1 MSAERSTTVQ
11 VALDDAAAGETA
23 LALSSALARELAC
36 EWAVVFVESTA
47 SRSAAA
53 LSIAQVLPHAGS
65 DWLPLRPD
73 DVEQGFRAQA
83 ARLRQLAERLAGR
96 HALRWSMRV
105 LRGSLA
111 EAPRLLTGE
120 SKLLFLASA
129 PPPGP
134 AVPRAAPGLRPPL
147 VALVRDAGVAQAP
160 ALAAA
165 TRLAHALGGTLQHGP
180 SLAAAGA
187 GLRAWARARP
197 DVLVMTRNALAPGAL
212 AGLSCPVLLVG

>member
-23 LALSSALARELAC
+23 LALSAALARELAC
-36 EWAVVFVESTA
+36 ELAVVFVESTA

-105 LRGSLA
+105 LRGSLT

-120 SKLLFLASA
+120 SQLLFLASA

-134 AVPRAAPGLRPPL
+134 PVPRAASGRRPPL
-147 VALVRDAGVAQAP
+147 VALAQDAGVAQ

-180 SLAAAGA
+180 SLAPAGA